1 MALVLFR
8 DEINK
13 VEISKKMFPPKKV
26 TSLEHWFKQA
36 CKTITQIPADHSTIN
51 TQCNSR
57 WITWELTSPKGERS
71 YVVIDRSV
79 PSIG

>member
-1 MALVLFR
+1 MALVVFR
-8 DEINK
+8 DQVNN

-26 TSLEHWFKQA
+26 ASLEHWLKEA
-36 CKTITQIPADHSTIN
+36 RKVISQIPTDCSVIN

-57 WITWELTSPKGERS
+57 WITWELTSPKGERT